1 RPPNGP
7 RLRLVRPTP
16 RRDEARHASPP
27 RGVGRRQEAGE
38 GPREEEPD
46 GIGGGRVDPTGIQ
59 RDARGGRRGGR
70 DVRPVVLGGR
80 LDVRRSRRRRGR
92 GGGGLPPSPGG
103 RAAMFAGTNPF
114 DSSEDLSARGD
125 GEASPATVTTYVLR
139 GGGFDLPSLSS
150 AAASSAAGRD
160 GGRLF
165 RFLFAPRL
173 TELERAYLAE
183 LGVEHDVAE
192 GRPGRAGVVNSLEDL
207 GVDLVSL
214 DDDVWSLEL
223 GG

>member
-1 RPPNGP
+1 
-7 RLRLVRPTP
+7 
-16 RRDEARHASPP
+16 
-27 RGVGRRQEAGE
+27 
-38 GPREEEPD
+38 
-46 GIGGGRVDPTGIQ
+46 
-59 RDARGGRRGGR
+59 
-70 DVRPVVLGGR
+70 
-80 LDVRRSRRRRGR
+80 
-92 GGGGLPPSPGG
+92 
-103 RAAMFAGTNPF
+103 MFAGTNPF

-125 GEASPATVTTYVLR
+125 GEAPPATVTTYVLR
-139 GGGFDLPSLSS
+139 GGGFDLPSLSAAAAHRRRS
-150 AAASSAAGRD
+150 AASSAAGRD

-192 GRPGRAGVVNSLEDL
+192 GRTGRAGVVNSLEDL
-207 GVDLVSL
+207 GVDLVPL